1 MASPYAF
8 QNHHQAS
15 SPANG
20 AYTRY
25 NPALYPGGLGGGG
38 GGGGTGGVVSA
49 PTAATTPAT
58 AVASY
63 GPRRPSVSPS
73 PMRGQADMGEGG
85 EYNPQNYAPVAG
97 NGGGY
102 VPRPAAGGDAPP
114 PPYSP
119 PQPQS
124 SRQHLNP
131 RLQLSPPHQ
140 RQNSWQYSNGNTP
153 ISPAA
158 HGHSPMIT
166 PSTASTQTFSPLF
179 SHGPSA
185 VSSANTTPQSPYA
198 PLLQDQSGWNSP
210 SPRRRNYSPPNA
222 SGTPQTYAPSG
233 LQQATYPSPDAAVPP
248 SPVVS
253 PRSSSRGPNGIPPPP
268 PGPPPMRRDTSPMP
282 SPPARRTQS
291 TSNAAAVMQ
300 MGMGSGLR
308 SHSNS
313 PHDRAQ
319 QHPPASTRADS
330 LTRIPPPPPGPP
342 PRDNSVPRGT
352 MAPGAVRGDSRSR
365 GSIPPPPPGPPPRN
379 ASVPRQGPT
388 QVRSVSSPVPN
399 RMQSRSPP
407 QIGRLSAGNG
417 NGSFE
422 VTAATISPGATT
434 TSTSPPQPPPKRKM
448 EGEQAPYKKSSP
460 GPRERDDEEEAVPR
474 DENNNPWKQS
484 MNPPISSPTSEVH
497 GHGRRNSGP
506 IAPRIDTSAAPLIDF
521 ERDSTPQSS
530 SRGPQFFSQVRRK
543 PLKFITPSPVTE
555 EPPKQLPTPPPA
567 GERDGRR
574 TRPVSHLLHI
584 PTPTDTRLQAPLL
597 KDEEAMDSFYNSAL
611 ERHRKMI
618 RQEAAAQND
627 EKRVKLW
634 MEFVVRE
641 CQLRE
646 EQYPEA
652 VKKMKASIVAQL
664 GTAFSV
670 PERTQELS
678 PISPVL
684 RGGVDGDVEM
694 GNSEEANRRKR
705 PESQWWGQYIKN
717 EARNNNH
724 HSDEHND
731 PALEARIRDE
741 ESSRGR
747 TSSRWWEAS
756 VEGSQSDYHA
766 VRSDGMGEDEFGFG
780 RGGHRY
786 PRAAR
791 ASLKEIAEN
800 VASTPR
806 NHMFPSDY
814 AGSSA
819 YPPDRKY
826 SRSRSRPAQSR
837 TRSMPPRPVKTSLDI
852 APLLTLLPPFPR
864 EYPAVNNSHPQ
875 LAVFR
880 NLVRTL
886 NDLSSVNAVKRDFNA
901 ASTARKET
909 LAMEAHK
916 RRTQHSDYIQQLYA
930 SDSAASNGPS
940 KRFSFGQVE
949 SLNSDFQ
956 AREDTITADSLRT
969 EFDLFQTR
977 VVDPTHT
984 DLQERISAA
993 SAAYADLVRE
1003 IKTSADSSHHGT
1015 THQQEGNELPE
1026 LLEKLTCLK
1035 WLFDV
1040 REQLHRELYDLL
1052 AERTR
1057 RYKEVVITPYFVTR
1071 QADKIREAEDYFNRE
1086 EAARRTTAD
1095 TESLERYAG
1104 FLDVVE
1110 HNCMKG
1116 VEAQISAFWEV
1127 APLIMESLENI
1138 PLDLTNV
1145 HPIVP
1150 PEEFHEN
1157 PAYLREPLRYLLAK
1171 IQQAE
1176 RSVYQFVEG
1185 QTNLLCL
1192 LHEIKTLNVA
1202 AVLTEDLKEKVKM
1215 LESEWHESLGKQCE
1229 EIKERVGRFVGPEV
1243 VPTTPVV

>member
-1 MASPYAF
+1 
-8 QNHHQAS
+8 
-15 SPANG
+15 
-20 AYTRY
+20 
-25 NPALYPGGLGGGG
+25 
-38 GGGGTGGVVSA
+38 
-49 PTAATTPAT
+49 
-58 AVASY
+58 
-63 GPRRPSVSPS
+63 
-73 PMRGQADMGEGG
+73 
-85 EYNPQNYAPVAG
+85 
-97 NGGGY
+97 
-102 VPRPAAGGDAPP
+102 
-114 PPYSP
+114 
-119 PQPQS
+119 
-124 SRQHLNP
+124 
-131 RLQLSPPHQ
+131 
-140 RQNSWQYSNGNTP
+140 
-153 ISPAA
+153 
-158 HGHSPMIT
+158 
-166 PSTASTQTFSPLF
+166 
-179 SHGPSA
+179 
-185 VSSANTTPQSPYA
+185 
-198 PLLQDQSGWNSP
+198 
-210 SPRRRNYSPPNA
+210 
-222 SGTPQTYAPSG
+222 
-233 LQQATYPSPDAAVPP
+233 
-248 SPVVS
+248 
-253 PRSSSRGPNGIPPPP
+253 
-268 PGPPPMRRDTSPMP
+268 
-282 SPPARRTQS
+282 
-291 TSNAAAVMQ
+291 
-300 MGMGSGLR
+300 
-308 SHSNS
+308 
-313 PHDRAQ
+313 
-319 QHPPASTRADS
+319 
-330 LTRIPPPPPGPP
+330 
-342 PRDNSVPRGT
+342 
-352 MAPGAVRGDSRSR
+352 
-365 GSIPPPPPGPPPRN
+365 
-379 ASVPRQGPT
+379 
-388 QVRSVSSPVPN
+388 
-399 RMQSRSPP
+399 
-407 QIGRLSAGNG
+407 
-417 NGSFE
+417 
-422 VTAATISPGATT
+422 
-434 TSTSPPQPPPKRKM
+434 M

-1202 AVLTEDLKEKVKM
+1202 AVWKVKAAGDQKVQDEGREREAAVLTEDLKEKVKM